1 MADLFENPMGLMGFE
16 FIEFASPTPNV
27 IEPVLES
34 LGFSHVAN
42 HRSKDVVL
50 FRQGDINAI
59 VNREKTG
66 HAAYFA
72 AEHGPSVCGM
82 AFRCR
87 DSHHAYAKALE
98 LGAQAVDM
106 PTAVPHRSLRGGQLH
121 LRHRFRV
128 PGRRRA
134 QAGGGRAQGHRP
146 SDPQRLS
153 RAHGLLGRLLRAA
166 VQLPR
171 VALLRHQGRVHRPD
185 LQGHDRTGRPGAY
198 PAQRGVLQGG
208 WADRGIPHAVQ
219 RRGHPARGLSHR

>member
-34 LGFSHVAN
+34 LGFTHVAN

-98 LGAQAVDM
+98 LGAQA
-106 PTAVPHRSLRGGQLH
+106 
-121 LRHRFRV
+121 
-128 PGRRRA
+128 
-134 QAGGGRAQGHRP
+134 
-146 SDPQRLS
+146 
-153 RAHGLLGRLLRAA
+153 
-166 VQLPR
+166 
-171 VALLRHQGRVHRPD
+171 
-185 LQGHDRTGRPGAY
+185 
-198 PAQRGVLQGG
+198 
-208 WADRGIPHAVQ
+208 
-219 RRGHPARGLSHR
+219 